1 MKRLM
6 SALALALLLVA
17 PVPAWAGEI
26 EGKIQKI
33 DSADRVLVLEDGTQ
47 LSIPQDQSLETLK
60 EGVIVKAVY
69 EEKDGRKVVTNF
81 KVSQ

>member
-33 DSADRVLVLEDGTQ
+33 DSADRVLVLEDGTK
-47 LSIPQDQSLETLK
+47 LSGLQRVVETDLEDVDL
-60 EGVIVKAVY
+60 EPAP
-69 EEKDGRKVVTNF
+69 E
-81 KVSQ
+81 